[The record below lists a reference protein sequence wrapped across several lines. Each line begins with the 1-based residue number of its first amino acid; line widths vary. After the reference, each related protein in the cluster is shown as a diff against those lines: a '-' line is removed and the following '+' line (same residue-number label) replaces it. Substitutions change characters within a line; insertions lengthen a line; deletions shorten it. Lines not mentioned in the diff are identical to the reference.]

1 MNPCVSCCAPGPV
14 NSRRFSLREK
24 TTPWERCPRGFFQ
37 TPQSRSKGGSQNE
50 RRAISTKNFAKQS
63 LAVRS
68 ANDCQYAYIYGVH
81 IVTVTGLLM
90 RIPSTRIALSTG
102 VPFPGAHWWRRSGIT
117 GHNQQTL
124 TVTFPW
130 WRAASATPP
139 FFTATRIGLA
149 IRMQT
154 CINQVILHR
163 HI

>member
-1 MNPCVSCCAPGPV
+1 MS
-14 NSRRFSLREK
+14 
-24 TTPWERCPRGFFQ
+24 
-37 TPQSRSKGGSQNE
+37 
-50 RRAISTKNFAKQS
+50 
-63 LAVRS
+63 AVRYQQRILES
-68 ANDCQYAYIYGVH
+68 SPLLSEAQTIANIYGVH
-81 IVTVTGLLM
+81 IVTVTGLFK